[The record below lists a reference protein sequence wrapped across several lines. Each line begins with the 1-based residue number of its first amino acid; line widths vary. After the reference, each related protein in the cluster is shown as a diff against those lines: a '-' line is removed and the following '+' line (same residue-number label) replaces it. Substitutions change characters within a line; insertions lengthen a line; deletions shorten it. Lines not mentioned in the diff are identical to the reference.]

1 MKTLTYT
8 VDLCV
13 VGGGL
18 SGMCA
23 SIAAARHGAKVALVH
38 DRPVFGGN
46 ASSEIRMWPLG
57 AHGSNRRETGIFEEL
72 VLENMRV
79 NPMRTYPNWDA
90 VLYSA
95 VYEQD
100 NLDCFMNCTVN
111 DLQTENG
118 KITEIT
124 GWQLTT
130 YTTHK
135 ITADLFIDCSGD
147 SILAEL
153 VDAEYMVGR
162 EAKETFGESWG
173 LEKADKKTM
182 GMSLMIQ
189 AHETD
194 HKCEFIAP
202 DCQKIEGENCFNS
215 CTELKSVS
223 LPSVTTFEDDGD
235 GVLQTFNLCDNLE
248 TVVLSKD
255 LETIPSMLFI
265 NLTKA
270 KKRLFLGNIYYTLL

>member
-1 MKTLTYT
+1 MKTLTHHY
-8 VDLCV
+8 DICV

-95 VYEQD
+95 IYEQD

-135 ITADLFIDCSGD
+135 ITADLFIDCYGD
-147 SILAEL
+147 SILAQL
-153 VDAEYMVGR
+153 SGAEYRKGR
-162 EAKETFGESWG
+162 EARS
-173 LEKADKKTM
+173 
-182 GMSLMIQ
+182 
-189 AHETD
+189 
-194 HKCEFIAP
+194 
-202 DCQKIEGENCFNS
+202 
-215 CTELKSVS
+215 
-223 LPSVTTFEDDGD
+223 
-235 GVLQTFNLCDNLE
+235 
-248 TVVLSKD
+248 
-255 LETIPSMLFI
+255 
-265 NLTKA
+265 
-270 KKRLFLGNIYYTLL
+270 

>member
-1 MKTLTYT
+1 MKTLTHNY
-8 VDLCV
+8 DICV

-23 SIAAARHGAKVALVH
+23 AIAAARHGAKVALVH

-118 KITEIT
+118 KITEIRLYPIT
-124 GWQLTT
+124 LNMELPRGRRGWPCLR
-130 YTTHK
+130 K
-135 ITADLFIDCSGD
+135 D
-147 SILAEL
+147 
-153 VDAEYMVGR
+153 R
-162 EAKETFGESWG
+162 EVLDYLQKLSEPFGTK
-173 LEKADKKTM
+173 LEIK
-182 GMSLMIQ
+182 
-189 AHETD
+189 
-194 HKCEFIAP
+194 
-202 DCQKIEGENCFNS
+202 
-215 CTELKSVS
+215 
-223 LPSVTTFEDDGD
+223 DGF
-235 GVLQTFNLCDNLE
+235 GV
-248 TVVLSKD
+248 
-255 LETIPSMLFI
+255 I
-265 NLTKA
+265 
-270 KKRLFLGNIYYTLL
+270 RL